1 MTGRDPAGG
10 LTRAAGRL
18 TRAVQFG
25 AVSAGSIVFT
35 QLVLAGLQLVGLSAV
50 LANALAVSL
59 AAILTYLASCRWVW
73 RHSRQTGRTREMV
86 LFGLTAAVGFGLS
99 TGLVWLLVSPGAPV
113 LHANL
118 VNIAAFA
125 AVWIGKYLVLD
136 TVVFAPHAGTE
147 RWRLSKWERGSR
159 WSPEDGWH
167 PNGAR
172 RQPSWLSQVLHD
184 TSRAAGSWAPVAVAV
199 AALLLVPVVTLSALA
214 SVEAPDVPRATHPG
228 RPGATEGDREAD
240 LGDSIT
246 VDGIVTTVQRG
257 KLIRDISPLE
267 NGRYLRVTVRVDNTS
282 DTVTTVRRNEWRVRT
297 PAGHVY
303 EAAVTTTHDLA
314 DRRIMPRRGVQGRLL
329 FEVGRE
335 EGTFYVQHTPGGRRN
350 DRGIWRVVAER

>member
-1 MTGRDPAGG
+1 MTGRGSD
-10 LTRAAGRL
+10 GRL
-18 TRAVQFG
+18 RRAVRFG

-35 QLVLAGLQLVGLSAV
+35 QLVLAGLQLGGLSAV

-73 RHSRQTGRTREMV
+73 RHSRRAGRTREMV

-113 LHANL
+113 LHANV
-118 VNIAAFA
+118 VNLGAFG

-136 TVVFAPHAGTE
+136 TVVFAPRAGTE
-147 RWRLSKWERGSR
+147 RWRGSKWERGSR

-184 TSRAAGSWAPVAVAV
+184 AVRAAGSWAPVSVAV

-214 SVEAPDVPRATHPG
+214 SVEAPEVPRAAYPG

-240 LGDSIT
+240 LGDSIA

-257 KLIRDISPLE
+257 KLIRDVGPLE
-267 NGRYLRVTVRVDNTS
+267 NGRYLRVTVTVENTS
-282 DTVTTVRRNEWRVRT
+282 DTVARVRRNEWRVRT

-303 EAAVTTTHDLA
+303 EAAVTTTGDLA
-314 DRRIMPRRGVQGRLL
+314 DRRIKPHARARGRLL

-335 EGTFYVQHTPGGRRN
+335 EGTFYVEHIPGDRRN
-350 DRGIWRVVAER
+350 DRGVWRIVAER